1 MELTNMSKVGMLE
14 LTPKFFFAAW
24 FHICSI
30 YIREWLKVFIYFGDT
45 GEEGQGEKEGACE
58 YSSLN
63 Y

>member
-1 MELTNMSKVGMLE
+1 MSKVGMLE

-30 YIREWLKVFIYFGDT
+30 YIREWLKIFIYFGDI